1 MPVQSKINKL
11 ADGIMEASWLAA
23 IVSAPLFFN
32 KYSSRI
38 FEPDKATLIRS
49 LALII
54 LAAWIIKLAN
64 QGSRNK
70 KVGLIEIIK
79 NPIILPSI
87 ILAFVYI
94 LSTIFSVAP
103 RISFWGSYVRLQG
116 FYTTIS
122 YLIIFGAIA
131 SNLRRREQIERIITT
146 AILTSLP
153 ISLYG
158 VLQHAGRDPIPWGG
172 DVTQRVASTM
182 GNSIFVAAYLIMV
195 FPLTLGR
202 IVDSFSAIL
211 KDEKNLP
218 SHVARSTVYIFIA
231 SLQLIA
237 IYYTGSRGPWL
248 GLFTGSFFLFV
259 LLSLYWRKRWM
270 TFSIIGLAVILG
282 AGLITLNIPNGPLQ
296 SLRET
301 DSLKRLGQLIDLE
314 SRTAK
319 VRVLIW
325 SGAADMV
332 SPHSP
337 LEYPDGHKDIF
348 NAIRPLIGYGPET
361 MHMAYNPFYP
371 PDLAHVEKRNASPD
385 RSHNETWD
393 SLVITGA
400 LGLFA
405 YLLVF
410 GSIFY
415 FGLKWLGLIESK
427 TQRNLFL
434 TLFIGGGLLGAII
447 FITWQGLAFLGV
459 GIPFGMIIGL
469 IVYFAISALRSSK
482 WETENPNDEAR
493 NITLIVLLS
502 AVVAHFVEINF
513 GIAIVSTRTYFWV
526 YAALLLLVGT
536 LLPAIGEYSTKRSS
550 ATSLQTELKR
560 KSRKRNRDRL
570 KTPGINKNIN
580 PTINGLVTGLLL
592 LPLSYEFIS
601 NLTGETNSLNILWNS
616 FTHMQKNT
624 LSFGVF
630 ALLVTTWLS
639 ANIVFTSESKTYM
652 DSKTWW
658 KGFGI
663 SSLTSLG
670 FGLFYGLWL
679 SGTLAKLARIA
690 PSTITEVFSQSKS
703 FEGLLTQYYIF
714 LFILLI
720 GVAIALFL
728 RTPSGKSGLN
738 KITTFLIP
746 ILIFLTLWLITTT
759 NLRIIHADIS
769 FKMAEPFANSN
780 QWPVAIQLY
789 QRAKSLAPDEDYY
802 YLFLGRAY
810 LEEAKATDDPA
821 KKEQI
826 FLQAESDLKRAQKIN
841 PLNPDHTANL
851 ARLYSWWAL
860 QASDK
865 STKQERG
872 YISSEYY
879 KEVIKL
885 SPNNARLWNEWAIL
899 YLNILDQPEK
909 AYELLNKS
917 LQIDDQYDWTHAIMG
932 DYYSFTAN
940 KSNSDSEKTA
950 MLQKAAT
957 EYSLAI
963 DTANKRT
970 LESKQGLNYFFVLA
984 GVYQRLGDIDN
995 TITTLEESLNYANRK
1010 NDAWKVEENLAQLYW
1025 NKKDIDKAIINLQEA
1040 LMNAPEDQQ
1049 QRLQELLAQ
1058 LQREK

>member
-400 LGLFA
+400 LGLIA

-410 GSIFY
+410 GY
-415 FGLKWLGLIESK
+415 
-427 TQRNLFL
+427 
-434 TLFIGGGLLGAII
+434 
-447 FITWQGLAFLGV
+447 
-459 GIPFGMIIGL
+459 
-469 IVYFAISALRSSK
+469 
-482 WETENPNDEAR
+482 EAR

-526 YAALLLLVGT
+526 YAALLLLV
-536 LLPAIGEYSTKRSS
+536 
-550 ATSLQTELKR
+550 
-560 KSRKRNRDRL
+560 
-570 KTPGINKNIN
+570 
-580 PTINGLVTGLLL
+580 
-592 LPLSYEFIS
+592 
-601 NLTGETNSLNILWNS
+601 
-616 FTHMQKNT
+616 
-624 LSFGVF
+624 SFGVF